1 MYNFAL
7 SGSFDFVEKRN
18 GPPRIDV
25 LRLIFLTFRTTSF
38 QFAIF
43 PLPASHAF
51 LIAFNATSTARY
63 AGGPNDPSVALGL
76 SFFHPSI
83 SALLDA
89 IPLMSGAKFDTYEP
103 VTLNWSGLFDPS
115 PPNTFARLPC
125 SSSCCANVCASD
137 GCCVGKNTTS
147 ASPGTRVT
155 REEKSVVLTDVDR
168 RVTDT
173 LRFFSTVSAASAR
186 PTEYGSWK
194 STIATFLALSL
205 STM

>member
-25 LRLIFLTFRTTSF
+25 LRLIFLTFRMTSF
-38 QFAIF
+38 RFAIF

-63 AGGPNDPSVALGL
+63 DGGPNEPSVALGL

-89 IPLMSGAKFDTYEP
+89 MPLMSGAKLETYEP
-103 VTLNWSGLFDPS
+103 ASFNWSGLFGPS

-125 SSSCCANVCASD
+125 SSSCWPNVCASD
-137 GCCVGKNTTS
+137 GCCVGKKTTS

-155 REEKSVVLTDVDR
+155 SEEKSVVLTEVDS
-168 RVTDT
+168 RVTLT
-173 LRFFSTVSAASAR
+173 PFFLRTVSAASAS

-194 STIATFLALSL
+194 ATIATFFAFSLA
-205 STM
+205 TM